1 MNRIKEILIEKGIT
15 QILLARKMK
24 KSFNT
29 INEYSRN
36 VRQTS
41 LEDL

>member
-15 QILLARKMK
+15 QTWLAKTMK

-29 INEYSRN
+29 INEYYKN
-36 VRQTS
+36 VRQPN
-41 LEDL
+41 